1 MHPQAQAIMSAKSL
15 DDLFS
20 APKDFAALSRHEQ
33 AEADADILWEDLPT
47 FCDIAPPDTVGVWSW
62 DQDRQIVG
70 TCARDFAIEP
80 RRD

>member
-1 MHPQAQAIMSAKSL
+1 MHPVAQAIMSAKSL
-15 DDLFS
+15 DDLLAAIKS
-20 APKDFAALSRHEQ
+20 FAALPRAAQ
-33 AEADADILWEDLPT
+33 VEADADILWEDLPT
-47 FCDIAPPDTVGVWSW
+47 FCSSSPRDTIGVWSW